1 MAADPTY
8 QPKTYR
14 KQGGDIFVV
23 ASGGE
28 IKVESG
34 GTINLESGAALQQDN
49 KVAGVTYTV
58 GAEAAN
64 IINLGIQLTDGQGA
78 DIAAVAALS
87 FYLSSDALGKDV
99 EGTGPDTIAI
109 GTDGS
114 LYMSGGDSVIAGLMV
129 SEADGDID
137 IDITKSGAD
146 TFYFCTI
153 LPDGSIDI
161 SAAITFDATT

>member
-1 MAADPTY
+1 MSNY
-8 QPKTYR
+8 SSKVYR
-14 KQGGDIFVV
+14 KQGGAELVV
-23 ASGGE
+23 ASGGK
-28 IKVESG
+28 INIESG
-34 GTINLESGAALQQDN
+34 GTLQQDN
-49 KVAGVTYTV
+49 KVGGVTYTI
-58 GAEAAN
+58 GTESAN
-64 IINLGIQLTDGQGA
+64 VINVALQLTDAEGTA
-78 DIAAVAALS
+78 LAAVAALN
-87 FYLSSDALGKDV
+87 FYLSSDSAGKDV

-153 LPDGSIDI
+153 LPDGSIDV
-161 SAAITFDATT
+161 SGAITFDATT